1 MDFDEEGSES
11 ETPVA
16 QAEDLSDW
24 GNAGFRRK
32 RGHVYPLCCEIEPC
46 FLERPSA
53 SLSDVNMSP

>member
-1 MDFDEEGSES
+1 MRLDEKGRES

-32 RGHVYPLCCEIEPC
+32 GGMSIR
-46 FLERPSA
+46 SA
-53 SLSDVNMSP
+53 AR